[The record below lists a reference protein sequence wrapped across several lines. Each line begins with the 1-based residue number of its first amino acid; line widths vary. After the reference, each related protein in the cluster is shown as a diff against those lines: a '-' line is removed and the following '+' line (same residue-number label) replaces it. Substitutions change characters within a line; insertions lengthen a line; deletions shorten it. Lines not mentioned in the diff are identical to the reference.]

1 MVNSKLDFYP
11 IESDG
16 FYVYKFSQS
25 VKWREELPEDI
36 RVQMVVVLG
45 KHFYIYEPTQL
56 LDGSLVIP
64 IFFYSAHGEL
74 YAKCI
79 RPCTSGVVSKDNV
92 KLLIPNH
99 LPYRSEHLLSV
110 KCSDF
115 NRIYSE
121 ILINGFMVER
131 LYGNCIWGQLLMM
144 LSMQLNQTDRNVT
157 SPHVIGIG
165 DGVSKQIPFPNPW
178 RLRAGGVPAT
188 CLSLCMLM
196 ILQGIYQN
204 SGTSTFPTSS
214 PSLAFHP
221 QKPISNTTVTFF
233 PLQIQQGSL
242 SWLIR

>member
-79 RPCTSGVVSKDNV
+79 RPRTSGVVSKDNV

-99 LPYRSEHLLSV
+99 LPYRSEHLFSV

-178 RLRAGGVPAT
+178 RLRAGGRVIRHMPIT
-188 CLSLCMLM
+188 L
-196 ILQGIYQN
+196 
-204 SGTSTFPTSS
+204 TFPTSS

>member
-1 MVNSKLDFYP
+1 M
-11 IESDG
+11 
-16 FYVYKFSQS
+16 
-25 VKWREELPEDI
+25 
-36 RVQMVVVLG
+36 
-45 KHFYIYEPTQL
+45 

-79 RPCTSGVVSKDNV
+79 RPRTSGVVSKDNV
-92 KLLIPNH
+92 KLLIPNY
-99 LPYRSEHLLSV
+99 LPYRSEHLFSV

-121 ILINGFMVER
+121 ILINGVMVER

-178 RLRAGGVPAT
+178 RLRAGGRVIRHMPITLYADDT
-188 CLSLCMLM
+188 SGNLSKQWNKHISYFFTL
-196 ILQGIYQN
+196 
-204 SGTSTFPTSS
+204 SGLPPSETNQQYNCHFLST
-214 PSLAFHP
+214 
-221 QKPISNTTVTFF
+221 SNTAGV
-233 PLQIQQGSL
+233 LELADQIVDE
-242 SWLIR
+242 IK